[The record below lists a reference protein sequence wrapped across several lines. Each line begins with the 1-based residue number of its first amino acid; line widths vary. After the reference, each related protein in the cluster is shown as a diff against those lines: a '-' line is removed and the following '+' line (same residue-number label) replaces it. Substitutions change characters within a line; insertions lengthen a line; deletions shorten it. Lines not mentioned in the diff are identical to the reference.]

1 MCTLLLILLLLGIG
15 VLWIEARHRLR
26 PSSPL
31 QLRPH
36 DWKVLHTPK
45 SIVVEGWLT
54 ITNPHQRMEVMV
66 PELCVEPTLLGN
78 NDLSFVNVQTK
89 ITPHHPDE
97 DSRPDGYWAAYIV
110 KGHALAQKQ
119 EEFFH
124 MHQFLF

>member
-31 QLRPH
+31 QLRAH
-36 DWKVLHTPK
+36 DWQVQHTSKSLVL
-45 SIVVEGWLT
+45 EGWLT

-66 PELCVEPTLLGN
+66 PELAVEPTLLGN
-78 NDLSFVNVQTK
+78 NDLSSVNVQTK
-89 ITPHHPDE
+89 MTPHHPDE

-110 KGHALAQKQ
+110 KGR
-119 EEFFH
+119 
-124 MHQFLF
+124 